1 MVRGGSITVLEHV
14 EDTLDGEEAVRLLL
28 LAEAVEEDGEVVM
41 VVQLLD
47 VQLGTREG
55 GRERR
60 EGL

>member
-1 MVRGGSITVLEHV
+1 MLEHV